1 MRPIRSASLAPTF
14 LALVALGA
22 CGPMPPP
29 QPSVALPA
37 SAVRG
42 AGDPLRGA
50 ILASSYVFGQPSSVA
65 GNPAAA
71 AEALGQ
77 LEYLAVELSAPPG
90 SFDMDPLVAPMLEQ
104 GRAEARNAFGFTPAA
119 PPQRTVDLLYA
130 TAAAL
135 RAGNRAAA
143 LEFLAP
149 LTGPGGS
156 EAALERLAALPYLP
170 AAASGTAR
178 ARDSLSRRER
188 DRSPPWRL

>member
-1 MRPIRSASLAPTF
+1 MRPIRTASLAPAL
-14 LALVALGA
+14 LALLALGA

-37 SAVRG
+37 SASRG

-50 ILASSYVFGQPSSVA
+50 ILASSYVFGQPASVA

-71 AEALGQ
+71 AEALAQ

-104 GRAEARNAFGFTPAA
+104 GRAEARNAFGFTPSV
-119 PPQRTVDLLYA
+119 PPQRAIDALYA
-130 TAAAL
+130 TASAL
-135 RAGNRAAA
+135 RAGDQAAARAAITP
-143 LEFLAP
+143 LA
-149 LTGPGGS
+149 GPGQAD
-156 EAALERLAALPYLP
+156 AALQRLAALPYLP

-178 ARDSLSRRER
+178 AQESLSRRDRER
-188 DRSPPWRL
+188 TPPWRL